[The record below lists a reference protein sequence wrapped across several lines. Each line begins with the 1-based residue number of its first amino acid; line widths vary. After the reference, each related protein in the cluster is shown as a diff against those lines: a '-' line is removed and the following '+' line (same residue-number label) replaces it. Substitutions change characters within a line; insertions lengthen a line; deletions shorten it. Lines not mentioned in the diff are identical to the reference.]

1 MDHFLLW
8 GGGGVASLEKS
19 DVGSR
24 NSGTVPGQIQENP
37 ASWRGVWVRPSIL
50 VFPAL
55 KEFLWIPLEFLWIS
69 HERERSQWIGEGT
82 SSN

>member
-55 KEFLWIPLEFLWIS
+55 KEFLCILM
-69 HERERSQWIGEGT
+69 REKEVSGLVSGRVVTDS
-82 SSN
+82 